1 MTEELEGFESGRDQL
16 AAVPKLPGER
26 ACRDGPRDPDAV
38 EWCFQIAGAQPL
50 GVTPAAMA
58 SAKVNPRWRM
68 CSGRSER
75 VPHPRN
81 GDPIAARTSPA
92 RQRL

>member
-16 AAVPKLPGER
+16 AAVPKVPRER

-50 GVTPAAMA
+50 GRDTRGDGLGEGESAMA
-58 SAKVNPRWRM
+58 DVF
-68 CSGRSER
+68 GQIGR
-75 VPHPRN
+75 VPHPEMVIR
-81 GDPIAARTSPA
+81 
-92 RQRL
+92 